1 MGVLE
6 GFWEGASS
14 GLNRG
19 VDLYTTAENI
29 KASRENRKLQKE
41 QADLQ
46 KKRIQQELELQE
58 LAKKNKEA
66 IQFLTM
72 WDGNPNTLAE
82 NMGKLMPDTYEYRAE
97 VDDKVGKI
105 RLIPHKVEEVEH
117 DDGTI
122 DRIYKPLKDRAFEFE
137 SPEDLY
143 EKAWAMV
150 QPEQYFRYWMENR
163 DEQRFGK
170 LHSVPGVG
178 LVPVRRKK
186 GGGYEA
192 GPALPGTKPVK
203 ERAPMSAKDALIAL
217 QKRLEILAEP
227 FTGKQ
232 SSVDEYGNQI
242 WVEQNP
248 VSTAQS
254 LRLKYKQDPNS
265 LTPEERA
272 LLPKA
277 IQFLNTY
284 DQYSR
289 QLSESGPSVGT
300 QAKDGGKVPSWR
312 DFYY

>member
-203 ERAPMSAKDALIAL
+203 ERAPMSAKDALSAL
-217 QKRLEILAEP
+217 QKRLEIWPSRSLASRAP
-227 FTGKQ
+227 LMSTGTRSGWSRIQYRQPNRFASSTSRILIASRLKSAHCYRRQ
-232 SSVDEYGNQI
+232 SS
-242 WVEQNP
+242 
-248 VSTAQS
+248 S
-254 LRLKYKQDPNS
+254 
-265 LTPEERA
+265 
-272 LLPKA
+272 
-277 IQFLNTY
+277 
-284 DQYSR
+284 
-289 QLSESGPSVGT
+289 
-300 QAKDGGKVPSWR
+300 
-312 DFYY
+312 